1 MTLCTRL
8 LFPWN
13 VSGQNTGAL
22 CQFLLQG
29 IFLTWGLK
37 LHLQCFLVLA
47 GVFFTIEP
55 DIPISLFLLATCFSC
70 LRHDG
75 VDGTWRKE
83 KAISLRYILFNFY
96 FFQLQFWMVLL
107 YLWISQLDG
116 FSKKILHNLI
126 YYITFSKA
134 ILDFCNCLLEKLTYC
149 LLSMNSSDVL
159 K

>member
-1 MTLCTRL
+1 MGFSRQEYLVWVAISFSKGSSRL
-8 LFPWN
+8 R
-13 VSGQNTGAL
+13 GQTMSPA
-22 CQFLLQG
+22 
-29 IFLTWGLK
+29 
-37 LHLQCFLVLA
+37 LA